1 MPVMPDTVSYLD
13 HGCRTALAASDA
25 GRTLR
30 LRDLTRDERL
40 AYSALESSLCVGREF
55 LASHATSSAVH
66 RAMSSSIGAF
76 PDAIVQGHGIGV
88 EIREY
93 PLLVPAADRRLRD
106 ECVDISADLQLRAG
120 MVVNLEASLFGL
132 GDASLHMEETFIITK
147 SGAEALVQDEIGS
160 EAFADGLQSI
170 ERA

>member
-1 MPVMPDTVSYLD
+1 
-13 HGCRTALAASDA
+13 
-25 GRTLR
+25 
-30 LRDLTRDERL
+30 
-40 AYSALESSLCVGREF
+40 
-55 LASHATSSAVH
+55 
-66 RAMSSSIGAF
+66 MSSSIGAF

-132 GDASLHMEETFIITK
+132 GDASLHMEETFIITE